1 MHPNLA
7 APEETHF
14 YRWGE
19 PFGTGAYTNVVTK
32 NKILAQH
39 RIKDGISDQDFNKI
53 VASSNSRKD
62 LYIRYMKVYCKI
74 NKPKA
79 TRWFDKTPQNVYGAA
94 LMVSEFPSSKLI
106 HVVRNPLDVVS
117 SLKVGK
123 VMHIPQINGACNY
136 WLEAVKI
143 MGTIKRA
150 YPRRVHEIKYEEL
163 TSNLDNSIES
173 LLTYLGENY
182 DPKIISDVKS
192 EPRVHAYEK
201 LFTEEEIAEIIKI
214 TGPIAKRYGYF
225 S

>member
-1 MHPNLA
+1 
-7 APEETHF
+7 
-14 YRWGE
+14 
-19 PFGTGAYTNVVTK
+19 
-32 NKILAQH
+32 
-39 RIKDGISDQDFNKI
+39 
-53 VASSNSRKD
+53 
-62 LYIRYMKVYCKI
+62 MKVYCKI